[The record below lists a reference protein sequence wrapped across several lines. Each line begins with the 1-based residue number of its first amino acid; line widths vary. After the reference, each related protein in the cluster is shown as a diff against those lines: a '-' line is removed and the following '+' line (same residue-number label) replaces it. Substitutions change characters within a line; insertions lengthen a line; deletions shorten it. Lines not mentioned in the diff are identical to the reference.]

1 MHVFTPVT
9 CLRDSPLTPSVY
21 NPSVHGTRHYA
32 SGTGV
37 KMPLAPW
44 KKSGLTTVELDG
56 EGLPRV
62 VTDGVVVV
70 EEGVVIVHKE

>member
-1 MHVFTPVT
+1 M
-9 CLRDSPLTPSVY
+9 
-21 NPSVHGTRHYA
+21 
-32 SGTGV
+32 GV

-70 EEGVVIVHKE
+70 EEGVVIVHKG